1 MAVKIKRK
9 VLAVSPNLM
18 NCRVW
23 GIELECGHVN
33 WIVRK
38 HMPPNGGLRAC
49 EKCEA
54 EAEAKGRP
62 R

>member
-9 VLAVSPNLM
+9 VLVVSPNLT
-18 NCRVW
+18 NRKVW
-23 GIELECGHVN
+23 CIELECGHAN

-38 HMPPNGGLRAC
+38 HMPPSGGLRAC